1 MSESIRRGIKS
12 ARNGMLANTV
22 LALVKLVAGL
32 VGNAYVLVA
41 DAVESIADVFSSLI
55 VIGGLHISS
64 RDPDEEY
71 PFGYG
76 KAEALAGAVVALVLM
91 GAAIGITL
99 TAIREIRTPHH
110 TPAPFTL
117 IVLVLTI
124 MVKEILFRQVTA
136 VGEDIGSTAVKSD
149 AWHHRSD
156 AITSAAAFIGITI
169 ALLGGDGW
177 ESADDWAALFAAIII
192 VINAIKLLRPAI
204 GDLMDRAPPNE
215 LLARIS
221 RAALGADD
229 VRAIEKLK
237 VRKVGL
243 HYAVDLH
250 VQTDPLMSLHD
261 AHIVSGKVKS
271 AIRAAVP
278 EVSGVLVHM
287 EPCD

>member
-1 MSESIRRGIKS
+1 
-12 ARNGMLANTV
+12 MLVNTI

-55 VIGGLHISS
+55 VIGGLHVAS

-76 KAEALAGAVVALVLM
+76 KAEALAGAVVALVLL
-91 GAAIGITL
+91 GAAVSITL
-99 TAIREIRTPHH
+99 TAIHEIRTPHH

-117 IVLVLTI
+117 VVLVLVIIT
-124 MVKEILFRQVTA
+124 KEVLFRQVTV
-136 VGEDIGSTAVKSD
+136 VGEEIGSTAVKSD
-149 AWHHRSD
+149 AFHHRSD
-156 AITSAAAFIGITI
+156 AITSAAAFIGISV
-169 ALLGGDGW
+169 ALIGGDGW
-177 ESADDWAALFAAIII
+177 ESADDWAALLAAAIIT
-192 VINAIKLLRPAI
+192 INAIKLIRPAI
-204 GDLMDRAPPNE
+204 GDLMDRAPPDA
-215 LLARIS
+215 LLDRIS
-221 RAALGADD
+221 QAALGADD

-250 VQTDPLMSLHD
+250 VQTAPTMSLHD

-278 EVSGVLVHM
+278 EVSGVLIHM
-287 EPCD
+287 EPFE